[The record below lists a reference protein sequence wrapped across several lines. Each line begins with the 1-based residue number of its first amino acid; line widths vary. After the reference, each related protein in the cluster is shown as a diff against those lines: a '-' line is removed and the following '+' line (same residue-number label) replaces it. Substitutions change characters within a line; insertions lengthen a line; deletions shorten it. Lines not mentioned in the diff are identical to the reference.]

1 MNNQYLKRIQYSSEL
16 GQHKQNV
23 AQLLVHFAYY
33 LDLELEYIERSYL
46 VGMLH
51 DIGKTIIDI
60 DILTKKG
67 KLTFEELE
75 EMKRH
80 VSFGYDNTTG
90 I

>member
-16 GQHKQNV
+16 GQHKQSV
-23 AQLLVHFAYY
+23 AQLLVHFDYY

-67 KLTFEELE
+67 KLTFEEQE

-80 VSFGYDNTTG
+80 VSFGCDNTT